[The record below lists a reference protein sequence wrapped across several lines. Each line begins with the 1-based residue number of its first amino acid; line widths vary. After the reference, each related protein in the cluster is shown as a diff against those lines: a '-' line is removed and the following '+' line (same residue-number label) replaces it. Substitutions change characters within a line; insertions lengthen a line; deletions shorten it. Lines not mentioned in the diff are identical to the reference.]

1 MNRRL
6 VLGTASLVLLLLSAG
21 CLGAIMG
28 PQNVSDDRLNE
39 PPAAEYDWDTDRD
52 AHITVVENAT
62 FAAVYDLNSTE
73 VQLFRRDGL
82 GGRNAIRVSALQYQ
96 YDNGTVISGTELKAR
111 GGTVKQTREAVTV
124 TLPSDATDSPGK
136 LAFTSTST
144 PKRFSL
150 PTFVTGSYEVVLPPD
165 RRIDFFLFGQV
176 RPGYTERAV
185 DDNGQTHIRWDDV
198 QTDSILVQF
207 YLQRDLTIFG
217 GIAAALVVVAVG
229 GLFYY
234 KRQIDALE
242 EQRRDMGL
250 NADIENDDGDG
261 PPPGMR

>member
-1 MNRRL
+1 MNTRL
-6 VLGTASLVLLLLSAG
+6 VLGTASLVFLLLSAG

-28 PQNVSDDRLNE
+28 PQDVSNDRLNE
-39 PPAAEYDWDTDRD
+39 PPAAEYTWDSDRD
-52 AHITVVENAT
+52 AHIAVVENAT
-62 FAAVYDLNSTE
+62 FSAVYDLNSTE

-96 YDNGTVISGTELKAR
+96 YDNGTVINATQLKAR
-111 GGTVKQTREAVTV
+111 GGTIKQTREAVTV
-124 TLPSDATDSPGK
+124 TLPEETSAAPGK

-150 PTFVTGSYEVVLPPD
+150 PTFVKGSYEVVLPPD

-176 RPGYTERAV
+176 RPNYTDRSV
-185 DDNGQTHIRWDDV
+185 DDQSRTHIVWDDV
-198 QTDSILVQF
+198 QTDSMLVQF

-217 GIAAALVVVAVG
+217 GIAAGLVLVALG

-234 KRQIDALE
+234 KRQIEALE
-242 EQRRDMGL
+242 EQRRDLGL
-250 NADIENDDGDG
+250 NVDIEQDDGDD

>member
-1 MNRRL
+1 MNTRL
-6 VLGTASLVLLLLSAG
+6 VLGTASLVVLLLSAG
-21 CLGAIMG
+21 CLGAVMG
-28 PQNVSDDRLNE
+28 PQDVSDEQLNE
-39 PPAAEYDWDTDRD
+39 PPTAEYAWESDRN
-52 AHITVVENAT
+52 AHITVAENAT
-62 FAAVYDLNSTE
+62 FAAVYDVNSTE

-82 GGRNAIRVSALQYQ
+82 GGRNAISVSALRYR
-96 YDNGTVISGTELKAR
+96 YDNGTVIGASELRAR
-111 GGTVKQTREAVTV
+111 GGTVKQTRDAVTV
-124 TLPSDATDSPGK
+124 TLPEDARSSPGE
-136 LAFTSTST
+136 LAFTSSST

-150 PTFVTGSYEVVLPPD
+150 PTFVKGSYEVVLPPD

-176 RPGYTERAV
+176 RPNYTERTI
-185 DDNGQTHIRWDDV
+185 DDSGRTHIRWDDV

-217 GIAAALVVVAVG
+217 GIAAALVVVAIA

-234 KRQIDALE
+234 KRQIEALE

-250 NADIENDDGDG
+250 NVDVEQDDDG